1 MENLPINPVD
11 GLVFAAVLLSGI
23 LALIRGL
30 VREVLSLISWSLA
43 ILAGFK
49 LATYGKS
56 WGLSITDNE
65 TVATAIG
72 GFIIFFLVLLALTI
86 ISHYTAKIVRE
97 SALSAVDRSL
107 GFAFGALRGF
117 LVVVLVYLGGVML
130 FVQDEEDKPDWL
142 KEAQTEPALRTAA
155 GWLQGMMPKELRTD
169 LEKSIGT
176 GKEKAQDG
184 AEKLDTLQRLTTP
197 VPGTPVTGNA
207 APAAPAQPQQPA
219 QPAKPVYD
227 QMTRERLDALI
238 NQGTRTD
245 DAPAEQAPGDQP
257 QQVEPVI
264 PAAPQQ

>member
-11 GLVFAAVLLSGI
+11 GFVFAAVLLSGV

-30 VREVLSLISWSLA
+30 VREVLSLISWALA
-43 ILAGFK
+43 IAAGFK
-49 LATYGKS
+49 LASFGKG

-72 GFIIFFLVLLALTI
+72 GFIIFFLVLLVLTI

-97 SALSAVDRSL
+97 SALSAVDRSM
-107 GFAFGALRGF
+107 GFVFGALRGF

-130 FVQDEEDKPDWL
+130 FVQDEEDKPVWL

-176 GKEKAQDG
+176 GKEKAKEG
-184 AEKLDTLQRLTTP
+184 AEKVDTLQRLTTP
-197 VPGTPVTGNA
+197 VPGVAPTPQ
-207 APAAPAQPQQPA
+207 APAAQPQQPA
-219 QPAKPVYD
+219 KPTYD

-238 NQGTRTD
+238 NQGARTAEP
-245 DAPAEQAPGDQP
+245 DAAQGTAQEVAPIQ
-257 QQVEPVI
+257 